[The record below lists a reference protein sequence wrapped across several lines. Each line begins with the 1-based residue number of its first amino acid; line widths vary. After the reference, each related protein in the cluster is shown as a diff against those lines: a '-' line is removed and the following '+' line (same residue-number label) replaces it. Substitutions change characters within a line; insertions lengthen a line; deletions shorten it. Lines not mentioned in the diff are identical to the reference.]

1 MSRLVP
7 IPDQGYPIVHY
18 PHKIEVAMRALN
30 LTRQFVF
37 GDDSIST
44 KRPVI
49 DKASA
54 VGPLH
59 IKVSVENAE
68 GLFLHRHSTHAIC

>member
-44 KRPVI
+44 KRPVLN
-49 DKASA
+49 KAFV
-54 VGPLH
+54 VGSLH

-68 GLFLHRHSTHAIC
+68 GLFLYRPKYSHM